1 MKEKT
6 KKLLFISLLLTSTVL
21 VSCKKETTTRSVASL
36 NGGGKCLIGRWP
48 NAALPL
54 TIKMS
59 SEFTGDYNNS
69 HLVAG
74 LNPLEQMAQVWN
86 NSVAPQTL
94 ITVPFTATA
103 ATGFASTN
111 SFNDGEIGI
120 YKSHAWFANVS
131 SSALAITQFYGNIQE
146 TAGLG
151 RHIGLTHADIIVNY
165 KDYGSRITMTN
176 HPMFEFDL
184 PTIMLHEL
192 GHLLGMCHE
201 TVEDSIMA
209 PYYISTRR
217 SLEAY
222 DIEHVN
228 DIYVDGVISGLT
240 VNTNALSAPV
250 GSKVSGVIELHSDG
264 KCVHYMNGKKTA
276 EHQANFKR
284 RKKQ

>member
-1 MKEKT
+1 MKETT
-6 KKLLFISLLLTSTVL
+6 KKLLFTSLLITSTML
-21 VSCKKETTTRSVASL
+21 VSCKKETTTTRSVATINS
-36 NGGGKCLIGRWP
+36 GGKCLIGTWS

-54 TIKMS
+54 TIRMS
-59 SEFTGDYNNS
+59 SEFTGDYNNT
-69 HLVAG
+69 HLVGG

-86 NSVAPQTL
+86 NSVAPKAL
-94 ITVPFTATA
+94 ITTPFPATA
-103 ATGFASTN
+103 VSGFASTN

-120 YKSHAWFANVS
+120 YKSHTWFSNVS

-201 TVEDSIMA
+201 TVNDSIMA
-209 PYYISTRR
+209 PYYITTRR

-222 DIEHVN
+222 DIGHVN
-228 DIYVDGVISGLT
+228 DIYVDGIISGLT
-240 VNTNALSAPV
+240 ANTNALSAPV
-250 GSKVSGVIELHSDG
+250 GSKVSGVIELHADG
-264 KCVHYMNGKKTA
+264 KCVHSVNGKKTL
-276 EHQANFKR
+276 EHQVNLTKR
-284 RKKQ
+284 RK